1 MESIKAGIVPPSLAK
16 DMPPAP
22 PGVSQ
27 ELPSAPVA
35 LAEKKPELDLALLPD
50 EIDEETVKKILDQA
64 DEMHVEVLTE
74 ANLRRAVAQL
84 ERRIKKNQQDR
95 IRHAEDPEKWIK
107 SEVDLDEE
115 IKRWKQLA
123 ADPALYPLFI
133 EARGLELLLS
143 LLNHSN
149 QDIQLEVI
157 DVLAEFTDADTLAEC
172 KNPQEIL
179 NKLVEHQL
187 PELTVET
194 LQRINEESGEDEQR
208 GVSHCLSIV
217 ENLLESE
224 PSLAGKFTKFHKLP
238 NWLLR
243 RVRNPVGGQPTA
255 FDFNRLYASEILV
268 VLLQNSAE
276 ARESLGAKQGG
287 DAVDKLLRAV
297 AVYRKRDPESS
308 QEEEMAQ
315 NLFDALCSLLLVPA
329 NKELL
334 GKQQG
339 IELMLRIVKER
350 RFFCSQAIKV
360 LDFALLACPPNCQIF
375 VEKLGLKFLFSIFM
389 KKARPS
395 HQKKRNKAQER
406 RDEEHAVSIINSLCR
421 GCSGVATARV
431 LNKFMENQCEKLER
445 LLELHDAYQAQI
457 DAFFARRE
465 EEKRDEDDELTKQL
479 EIDDEERKY
488 LDACDHGLFTLQQ
501 IDSVIVR
508 LANMGNALV
517 TKRLVDLLNMR
528 SIDTRQIH
536 KVVTDFTEHMD
547 EKAATER
554 ARLLHLLKR
563 FEEIYDAGGVVVAE
577 EEESMEEDTDEEE
590 VEREREKEE
599 REKEKEE
606 KERERRLRSEK
617 NRRDRDD
624 DRDRHKR
631 RRRDD

>member
-1 MESIKAGIVPPSLAK
+1 MESIKAGVVPPSLAR
-16 DMPPAP
+16 DMPTAP
-22 PGVSQ
+22 PVVAAQEPPVTVS
-27 ELPSAPVA
+27 AT
-35 LAEKKPELDLALLPD
+35 EKKTDVDLSLLPD

-84 ERRIKKNQQDR
+84 EKRIKKNQQDR

-123 ADPALYPLFI
+123 AEPGLYPLFI
-133 EARGLELLLS
+133 ETRGLELLLS

-149 QDIQLEVI
+149 QDIQLEVL

-172 KNPQEIL
+172 ENPQDIL
-179 NKLVEHQL
+179 NKLIEHQL
-187 PELTVET
+187 PELTVDT
-194 LQRINEESGEDEQR
+194 LQRINEENGEDEQR
-208 GVSHCLSIV
+208 GVSHCLSII
-217 ENLLESE
+217 ENLLELE
-224 PSLAGKFTKFHKLP
+224 PSLAGKFTKFHRLP

-243 RVRNPVGGQPTA
+243 RVRNPVGSQTAAA
-255 FDFNRLYASEILV
+255 FDFNRIYASELLV
-268 VLLQNSAE
+268 IILQNSAE
-276 ARESLGAKQGG
+276 ARETIGSKQGG
-287 DAVDKLLRAV
+287 DAVDRLLRAV
-297 AVYRKRDPESS
+297 AVYRKKDPESS

-360 LDFALLACPPNCQIF
+360 LDFALLGCPPNCQIF

-395 HQKKRNKAQER
+395 QQKKRNKAQEKQ
-406 RDEEHAVSIINSLCR
+406 DEEHAVSIINSLCR
-421 GCSGVATARV
+421 GCSGIATARV

-445 LLELHDAYQAQI
+445 LLELHDAYQARI
-457 DAFFARRE
+457 DAFLAKRE
-465 EEKRDEDDELTKQL
+465 EGEKDEDADDLTKQL
-479 EIDDEERKY
+479 EIDEEERKY
-488 LDACDHGLFTLQQ
+488 LDACDQGLFTLQQ
-501 IDSVIVR
+501 IDSIIVR
-508 LANMGNALV
+508 LVNMGNALV
-517 TKRLVDLLNMR
+517 TKRLVDLLNMK
-528 SIDTRQIH
+528 SIDTMQIH
-536 KVVTDFTEHMD
+536 KVVTEFAEHMD

-554 ARLLHLLKR
+554 VGLLHLLKR
-563 FEEIYDAGGVVVAE
+563 FEEIYEAGGVVAAGE
-577 EEESMEEDTDEEE
+577 EEDMEEETDEEE
-590 VEREREKEE
+590 KRARSPEKVRRDREDERERQ
-599 REKEKEE
+599 
-606 KERERRLRSEK
+606 
-617 NRRDRDD
+617 
-624 DRDRHKR
+624 KR

>member
-1 MESIKAGIVPPSLAK
+1 
-16 DMPPAP
+16 
-22 PGVSQ
+22 
-27 ELPSAPVA
+27 
-35 LAEKKPELDLALLPD
+35 
-50 EIDEETVKKILDQA
+50 
-64 DEMHVEVLTE
+64 
-74 ANLRRAVAQL
+74 
-84 ERRIKKNQQDR
+84 
-95 IRHAEDPEKWIK
+95 
-107 SEVDLDEE
+107 
-115 IKRWKQLA
+115 
-123 ADPALYPLFI
+123 
-133 EARGLELLLS
+133 
-143 LLNHSN
+143 
-149 QDIQLEVI
+149 
-157 DVLAEFTDADTLAEC
+157 
-172 KNPQEIL
+172 
-179 NKLVEHQL
+179 
-187 PELTVET
+187 
-194 LQRINEESGEDEQR
+194 
-208 GVSHCLSIV
+208 
-217 ENLLESE
+217 
-224 PSLAGKFTKFHKLP
+224 
-238 NWLLR
+238 
-243 RVRNPVGGQPTA
+243 
-255 FDFNRLYASEILV
+255 
-268 VLLQNSAE
+268 
-276 ARESLGAKQGG
+276 
-287 DAVDKLLRAV
+287 
-297 AVYRKRDPESS
+297 
-308 QEEEMAQ
+308 
-315 NLFDALCSLLLVPA
+315 
-329 NKELL
+329 
-334 GKQQG
+334 
-339 IELMLRIVKER
+339 
-350 RFFCSQAIKV
+350 FFCSQAIKV

-479 EIDDEERKY
+479 EIDEEERKY

-590 VEREREKEE
+590 EEREREKEE